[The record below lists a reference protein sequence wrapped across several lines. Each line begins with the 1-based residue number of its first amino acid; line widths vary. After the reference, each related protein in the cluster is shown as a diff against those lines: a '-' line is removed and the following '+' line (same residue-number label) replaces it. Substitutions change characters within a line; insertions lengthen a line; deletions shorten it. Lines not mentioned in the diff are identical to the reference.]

1 MNEKAKMYTYTV
13 FDVETPNRAND
24 RMSAIGITVIGGGK
38 IVDEFYSLVDP
49 ETHFDYFNT
58 KLTGIS
64 ADTVKGAPT
73 FPELWEKIEPY
84 LSDGIL
90 TAHNAVFDIGV
101 LKKCLTWYGIEWKKF
116 AKYLCTVKIG
126 RSALPSMSHSLD
138 VMCKHY
144 GIALD
149 HHQAASDSRA
159 CAEILLRYIYA
170 GYDVNS
176 FIRTYRLL

>member
-1 MNEKAKMYTYTV
+1 MNEKTKLYTYTV
-13 FDVETPNRAND
+13 FDVETPNRLND
-24 RMSAIGITVIGGGK
+24 RMSAIGITVIGGGE
-38 IVDEFYSLVDP
+38 IVDEFYSLVNP

-64 ADTVKGAPT
+64 ADTVNGAPT
-73 FPELWEKIEPY
+73 FPELWKKIEPY

-90 TAHNAVFDIGV
+90 TAHNAVFDMGV
-101 LKKCLTWYGIEWKKF
+101 LKKCLTGYGIEWKKS

-126 RSALPSMSHSLD
+126 RACLPDMSHSLD
-138 VMCKHY
+138 VMCEHY

-149 HHQAASDSRA
+149 HHQAASDSRS
-159 CAEILLRYIYA
+159 CAEILLQYIDA

-176 FIRTYRLL
+176 FIRTYKLV

>member
-1 MNEKAKMYTYTV
+1 MYTYTV

-38 IVDEFYSLVDP
+38 IVDEFYSLVNP

-64 ADTVKGAPT
+64 AESVKVAPT
-73 FPELWEKIEPY
+73 FPELWKTIEPY
-84 LSDGIL
+84 MSDGIL
-90 TAHNAVFDIGV
+90 TAHNAVFDMGV
-101 LKKCLTWYGIEWKKF
+101 LKKCLNGYGIEWKST

-126 RSALPSMSHSLD
+126 RACLPEISHKLNE
-138 VMCKHY
+138 MCEHY
-144 GIALD
+144 GIALN
-149 HHQAASDSRA
+149 HHQAASDSHA
-159 CAEILLRYIYA
+159 CAEILLRYIDA

-176 FIRTYRLL
+176 FIRTFKFV

>member
-1 MNEKAKMYTYTV
+1 MYTYTV

-24 RMSAIGITVIGGGK
+24 RMSAIGITVIGGK

-64 ADTVKGAPT
+64 SDTVKGAPT
-73 FPELWEKIEPY
+73 FPELWKKIEPY
-84 LSDGIL
+84 MSDGIL
-90 TAHNAVFDIGV
+90 TAHNAVFDMGV
-101 LKKCLTWYGIEWKKF
+101 LKSCLINYGIDWKKS

-126 RSALPSMSHSLD
+126 RDVLPNMRHNLN
-138 VMCKHY
+138 VMCEHY

-159 CAEILLRYIYA
+159 CAEILLRYIDA

-176 FIRTYRLL
+176 FIRTYKLQ